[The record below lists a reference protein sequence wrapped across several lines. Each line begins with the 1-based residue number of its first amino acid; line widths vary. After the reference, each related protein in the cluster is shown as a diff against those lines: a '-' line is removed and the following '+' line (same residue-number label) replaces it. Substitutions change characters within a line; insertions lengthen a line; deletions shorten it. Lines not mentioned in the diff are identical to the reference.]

1 MYKHL
6 QERYAPRPPVNV
18 QLGKHVVEDQDWLAP
33 VGTQQVVT
41 PEP

>member
-18 QLGKHVVEDQDWLAP
+18 
-33 VGTQQVVT
+33 GTLVKMKA
-41 PEP
+41 EGEKIASYHRL